1 MDDKKYWI
9 GFNFVKG
16 IGSVRLTALL
26 EYFGDL
32 SIAWNA
38 PADGLQSAGLHPRI
52 IENLNKVRSSINLDK
67 VIEYLQEQEITV
79 LTWGN
84 PDYPRLLN
92 EIDQSP
98 PVLFVRGK
106 ILADDDWAIAI
117 VGSRKV
123 TAYGKQVTEEM
134 ASGLAMNGITVISGL
149 ARGIDGV
156 AHRAALNAGG
166 RTIAVLG
173 SGVDTIYPPEHR
185 KLAEDIL
192 QNGAIISDY
201 PPKTPPDSAN
211 FPPRNR
217 IISGLSKA
225 VVIVEAGVESGALIT
240 ATYAAEQGREVF
252 AVPGGIFSPQSKGT
266 NNLIQQGARPY
277 LDLRDVLEVLNISQV
292 ESKKAVQSSF
302 PTDKIELQI
311 INSISSE
318 AVHIDDIQRA
328 TDLPIEQVSSTLTML
343 ELKGWVKQ
351 TGNMMYICIRERN
364 SFYGS

>member
-1 MDDKKYWI
+1 
-9 GFNFVKG
+9 
-16 IGSVRLTALL
+16 
-26 EYFGDL
+26 
-32 SIAWNA
+32 
-38 PADGLQSAGLHPRI
+38 
-52 IENLNKVRSSINLDK
+52 
-67 VIEYLQEQEITV
+67 
-79 LTWGN
+79 
-84 PDYPRLLN
+84 
-92 EIDQSP
+92 
-98 PVLFVRGK
+98 
-106 ILADDDWAIAI
+106 
-117 VGSRKV
+117 
-123 TAYGKQVTEEM
+123 
-134 ASGLAMNGITVISGL
+134 MNGITVISGL

-156 AHRAALNAGG
+156 AHRSALNAGG